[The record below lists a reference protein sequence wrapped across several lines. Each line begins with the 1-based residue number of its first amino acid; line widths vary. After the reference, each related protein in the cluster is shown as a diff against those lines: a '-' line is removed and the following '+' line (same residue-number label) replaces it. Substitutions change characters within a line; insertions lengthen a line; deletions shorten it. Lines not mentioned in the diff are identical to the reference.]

1 MLGTL
6 FDEPPIVERINTPR
20 SWLWTPPERRSEDG
34 LCGVCLAVHRSW
46 RTFVKS
52 AIQAAAIA
60 TFVAL
65 GAQYTVLDAQGNVV
79 GTLVT
84 DAPPAAQI
92 RVIGITDAA
101 RGTTSAQPRR
111 LDRTFHPD
119 YSKAL
124 SVDQLTR
131 AWHDEVDRI
140 NPPIVTGGG

>member
-1 MLGTL
+1 M
-6 FDEPPIVERINTPR
+6 
-20 SWLWTPPERRSEDG
+20 
-34 LCGVCLAVHRSW
+34 
-46 RTFVKS
+46 KS